1 LQTEKRITFIEYLL
15 SEGKMKPKRPRITST
30 RSYVDR
36 QENNILESDLT
47 GKTAVTIEDKAW
59 SKGKLPDIEM
69 DELWQKGSY
78 EPIPMLDY
86 QIETDL
92 IPGEKSI
99 EPQDASTSDI
109 PVLKDIYNTIDFNQS
124 L

>member
-1 LQTEKRITFIEYLL
+1 
-15 SEGKMKPKRPRITST
+15 MKPKRPRITTT

-36 QENNILESDLT
+36 QENNMLENDLT
-47 GKTAVTIEDKAW
+47 GKNAITMDDKAW

-69 DELWQKGSY
+69 DELWQKESY
-78 EPIPMLDY
+78 EPIAMLDY

-92 IPGEKSI
+92 IPDETSNKA
-99 EPQDASTSDI
+99 QDDSTSDI
-109 PVLKDIYNTIDFNQS
+109 PVLKDIYNTIDFDQS